1 MLAAVGIVVDR
12 EEHLQPTGE
21 GGTFQGL
28 LDPTRSEEANAACV
42 LTFSF
47 ASHKPDDVVT
57 SETTGPGGVACVLQC
72 IGEGKVR
79 VCIMV

>member
-57 SETTGPGGVACVLQC
+57 SETTGPGGSRACC
-72 IGEGKVR
+72 NA
-79 VCIMV
+79 